1 MCAFLN
7 FPVMKNS
14 LKSVYRRTVL
24 PNGVVVQTDYMPHA
38 YSASVGAWLPR
49 GSRHEKADEFGLS
62 HFYEHLVFKGTENRS
77 ALDIARSVEDR
88 GGNLEAYTTR
98 QETGFYANVVA
109 EDVPLAVDVIAD
121 MLMNPRFEKSDM
133 EKERKVII
141 EEIHSYDDIPE
152 ELAGDVF
159 NAAHFAGCGIAHSIT
174 GKARDVRSLT
184 LEQMWEYER
193 QVLEDFPIIVCAA
206 GKVDHDE
213 LVDLCAKKFKR
224 KKRGKVFP
232 HDGYR
237 SRGGIKIVGK
247 QDITQSNL
255 FWGTSFGYEK
265 LDEKTRYAVSLF
277 NVAVGAGMASRLFQK
292 IREENGLAYSVYS
305 TVDVYRDCMDWGVSL
320 ATEPRQLKKALA
332 LAIAETQGFLENGF
346 AKDELE
352 RTKANV
358 VGSLRLGAD
367 FPEKRMMRL
376 AEQTLHL
383 GGFHPMEASVEGISK
398 MEEAEVLEIVRDVFG
413 KSGYTIAVVQPDSV
427 KKPELSQFLP
437 FAAGGRCKR

>member
-1 MCAFLN
+1 MTIFENCCSHVAKNLN
-7 FPVMKNS
+7 FPLMKKIQRS
-14 LKSVYRRTVL
+14 HYRRTVL

-193 QVLEDFPIIVCAA
+193 QVLEDFPVYVCAA
-206 GKVDHDE
+206 GKVDHE
-213 LVDLCAKKFKR
+213 TLVDICRKKFSAKKSG
-224 KKRGKVFP
+224 KKTPSDV
-232 HDGYR
+232 YCAN
-237 SRGGIKIVGK
+237 SGIKIVSK
-247 QDITQSNL
+247 QDVQQSNL
-255 FWGTSFGYEK
+255 FWGTSFGSDMLEPRN
-265 LDEKTRYAVSLF
+265 RYAISLF
-277 NVAVGAGMASRLFQK
+277 NVAMGAGMSSRLFQK
-292 IREENGLAYSVYS
+292 IREERGLAYSVYS
-305 TVDVYRDCMDWGVSL
+305 TIDVYRDCLDWGVAL
-320 ATEPRQLKKALA
+320 ATEPRRLKTAVSLSSDEINRF
-332 LAIAETQGFLENGF
+332 LRDGFTKG
-346 AKDELE
+346 ELD
-352 RTKANV
+352 RTRANILGNMRV
-358 VGSLRLGAD
+358 GAD
-367 FPEKRMMRL
+367 SPEKRVMRL

-383 GGFHPMEASVEGISK
+383 GRVFSMHEVERGLLTLTEDEVMDVVRTAFEA
-398 MEEAEVLEIVRDVFG
+398 G
-413 KSGYTIAVVQPDSV
+413 KRTIAVVQPDDA
-427 KKPELSQFLP
+427 KKPDLKEFL
-437 FAAGGRCKR
+437 